1 MTKQNNQKKNV
12 IWNMIFSV
20 LNAAQ
25 SAILLYFVNLICR
38 EERAGIFSFAFSI
51 AVLFMY
57 IGNYG
62 IRNFQVSDTK
72 ERYRPSQ
79 YYAFRMVTLLA
90 MVICVAIY
98 ILSRFAMPPI
108 SNAGNNSSEKMLV
121 IIALCLTRLA
131 ECLEDVFHGRYQQ
144 QNALY
149 LAGMQGTV
157 RILFANLAFVLIL
170 MINHNLVWASMVMAI
185 ASWVCVVFFA
195 IVTIRQFGGFALDF
209 SGKGMKSMMLEC
221 FPLFTGYFLITYL
234 GNVTKYA
241 LERYESNSLQT
252 YFNMIFM
259 PVFVI
264 NLLSTMIFRPIIGT
278 MAENYNH
285 GKIKEYQKLIQKQN
299 GMIAII
305 AVLIIT
311 ICYFI
316 GIPTLSW
323 FYKTDLSEY
332 QIPFLILLL
341 GGTLSAYSSFLNVC
355 IITIR
360 GQKKMLIATL
370 LTAVVSYGIT
380 YKSLA
385 YFVQRPD
392 LLKQWNH
399 IFPSLESLHLG
410 VASTAFFISM
420 LLQLILYILIHTAML
435 KKVLRYKGE
444 RG

>member
-1 MTKQNNQKKNV
+1 
-12 IWNMIFSV
+12 
-20 LNAAQ
+20 
-25 SAILLYFVNLICR
+25 
-38 EERAGIFSFAFSI
+38 
-51 AVLFMY
+51 
-57 IGNYG
+57 
-62 IRNFQVSDTK
+62 
-72 ERYRPSQ
+72 
-79 YYAFRMVTLLA
+79 
-90 MVICVAIY
+90 
-98 ILSRFAMPPI
+98 MPLI

-170 MINHNLVWASMVMAI
+170 MINQNLVWASMVMAI